1 MDLRAIRLCSQLSR
15 MSNSLRVLLPVFLTC
30 FVSLFRFLRWVIFLS
45 SLIQLSCMYGWMVG
59 VCYHRRIKCQA
70 RMSGRGFAVGSNEL
84 TAPLI
89 EEDFKAALA
98 VLEAHLAAPRAF
110 LFGGAPCFADFGLAA
125 QIHQARID
133 PTVRLRH
140 AYYMHVR
147 AFARACVWSCVCVC
161 AYVVR
166 MAGRLC
172 VCVYVYALSQL

>member
-1 MDLRAIRLCSQLSR
+1 MFPTIETVKLSTSTSPCI
-15 MSNSLRVLLPVFLTC
+15 SNVFCVLVSVLALGHFSVLLDP
-30 FVSLFRFLRWVIFLS
+30 
-45 SLIQLSCMYGWMVG
+45 QLSCMYGWMVG

-89 EEDFKAALA
+89 EEDFKAALT